1 MEHTFEQNWKFTRN
15 IAENFQM
22 TDCDDSGWEIVDLP
36 HDWAI
41 KGPFSEENDAEIT
54 IIDAA
59 GGQEWQFR
67 HPGRTGG
74 LPHVGK
80 GFYRKKFVLPDVK
93 GNPRW

>member
-22 TDCDDSGWEIVDLP
+22 TDCDDSGWEIIDLP

-67 HPGRTGG
+67 HPGRTGACRTS
-74 LPHVGK
+74 GK
-80 GFYRKKFVLPDVK
+80 DFIERNSYCPM
-93 GNPRW
+93 